1 MGVDNRLVLKMS
13 GEALAS
19 TASDQT
25 IDAATVDRIAREIAE
40 TRENLDLELA
50 VVVGGGNIWRGA
62 TGEMA
67 GMDRSTSDAMGMLG
81 TVINALALQDALEN
95 HNQPTRVLSA
105 IQMAEVAEPYIR
117 RRAMRHLEKKR
128 VVVFAAG
135 MGSPYF
141 TTDTA
146 AALRAAEIE
155 ASVLLKGT
163 HGGVDGVY
171 SADPKIDPDAERFD
185 QISFREV
192 ISKDLRVMDLTAIT
206 FCNANDIPIRVFDVM
221 APTNLRSALS
231 GGSVGTLVS

>member
-1 MGVDNRLVLKMS
+1 MGDENRLVLKMS

-25 IDAATVDRIAREIAE
+25 IDAATVDRLCREIAE
-40 TRENLDLELA
+40 TREELDLELA
-50 VVVGGGNIWRGA
+50 IVVGGGNIWRGA

-81 TVINALALQDALEN
+81 TVINALALQDALEA

-105 IQMAEVAEPYIR
+105 IRMTEVAEPYIR

-135 MGSPYF
+135 MGNPYF

-155 ASVLLKGT
+155 ASMLLKGT
-163 HGGVDGVY
+163 HGGVDGIY
-171 SADPKIDPDAERFD
+171 SADPKKDPEAQRYE
-185 QISFREV
+185 QVTFRDV
-192 ISKDLRVMDLTAIT
+192 VTKDLRAMDLTAIT
-206 FCNANDIPIRVFDVM
+206 FCSDNELPIRVFDLK
-221 APTNLRSALS
+221 APNNLRTALS
-231 GGSVGTLVS
+231 GGSVGTLVT